1 MLFRSI
7 DIPMAP
13 GVGLYLDELFFDNYN
28 KNQEKTLSLKVEK
41 LNSKNNAKIDGDGE
55 VIDMRE
61 IEADATKEEV
71 QIGAEKDVQLPLEA
85 FISSEQIEIEKEV
98 EAIENCEEDMNRKE
112 IEVTLCPHSSIS
124 DLPSIP
130 FAATSDNTDNHD
142 KNEAKKEAEAEV
154 EVEVEVDNE
163 PVRLLLLF
171 QIVCIL
177 YIDYFKHNQFIL
189 MYNFLEFHLLYAHYR
204 VSVK

>member
-1 MLFRSI
+1 
-7 DIPMAP
+7 MAP

-28 KNQEKTLSLKVEK
+28 KNQEKTLSLQVEK
-41 LNSKNNAKIDGDGE
+41 SNCKNNAKIDEDSE

-71 QIGAEKDVQLPLEA
+71 QIVAEKDVQLQSEA
-85 FISSEQIEIEKEV
+85 LISSEQIEIEKEV
-98 EAIENCEEDMNRKE
+98 EAIENCEEGMKRKE

-130 FAATSDNTDNHD
+130 FSATSDNTDNHD
-142 KNEAKKEAEAEV
+142 KNEAKKEV

-171 QIVCIL
+171 GIVCIL

>member
-1 MLFRSI
+1 
-7 DIPMAP
+7 MAP

-28 KNQEKTLSLKVEK
+28 KNQEKTLSLQEEK
-41 LNSKNNAKIDGDGE
+41 LNSKNNTKIDGDSK

-71 QIGAEKDVQLPLEA
+71 QIVAEKDVQLPSEA
-85 FISSEQIEIEKEV
+85 FISSGQIEIEKEV
-98 EAIENCEEDMNRKE
+98 EAIENCEEGMKRKE

-130 FAATSDNTDNHD
+130 FSATSDNTDNHD
-142 KNEAKKEAEAEV
+142 KNEAKKEAEV
-154 EVEVEVDNE
+154 EVGTEVEVDNE
-163 PVRLLLLF
+163 PVSLLLLF
-171 QIVCIL
+171 FFGIVYIL

-189 MYNFLEFHLLYAHYR
+189 MYKFLEFHLLYAHYR

>member
-1 MLFRSI
+1 
-7 DIPMAP
+7 MAP

-28 KNQEKTLSLKVEK
+28 KNQEKTLSLQVEK
-41 LNSKNNAKIDGDGE
+41 LNCKNNAKIDGDGK

-71 QIGAEKDVQLPLEA
+71 QIVAEKDVQLPSEA

-98 EAIENCEEDMNRKE
+98 EAIENCEEDMKRKE

-130 FAATSDNTDNHD
+130 FAATSDDTDNHD
-142 KNEAKKEAEAEV
+142 KNEAKKEAEV

-163 PVRLLLLF
+163 PVSLLLLF

>member
-1 MLFRSI
+1 
-7 DIPMAP
+7 MAP

-28 KNQEKTLSLKVEK
+28 KNQEKTLSLQVEK
-41 LNSKNNAKIDGDGE
+41 LNCKNNTKIDGDGE

-61 IEADATKEEV
+61 NEADATKEEV
-71 QIGAEKDVQLPLEA
+71 QIGAEKDVQLQSEA

-98 EAIENCEEDMNRKE
+98 EAIENCEEGMKKKE
-112 IEVTLCPHSSIS
+112 IEVTLCPHSSTS

-130 FAATSDNTDNHD
+130 FAATSDDTDNHD
-142 KNEAKKEAEAEV
+142 KNEAKKEA

-171 QIVCIL
+171 GIVCIL
-177 YIDYFKHNQFIL
+177 YIDYFKHNKFIL
-189 MYNFLEFHLLYAHYR
+189 MYNFLEFHLLYEHYR